1 MRKQSICWW
10 IKKSSGLLHRKFAR
24 IVDEKKKNVAYF
36 AISSGTPDP
45 GDKDILH
52 HENAVG
58 NFFPRSSIFWD
69 VLVYTVM
76 AERGSRN
83 MIACLLYRGKRR
95 REKDMVLFR
104 VERGCYAV
112 CAAKDL

>member
-1 MRKQSICWW
+1 M
-10 IKKSSGLLHRKFAR
+10 
-24 IVDEKKKNVAYF
+24 DEKKKNVAYF

-58 NFFPRSSIFWD
+58 NFFRSSIFWD

-76 AERGSRN
+76 AERGEN
-83 MIACLLYRGKRR
+83 MIACLCTGKEA

-104 VERGCYAV
+104 VERMLRSM
-112 CAAKDL
+112 AAKDL